1 MLNVAGVH
9 LIRPILYNL
18 AMKKGYIHI
27 THPFG
32 PLFREDSTILILGSF
47 PSVKSREEMFFYGN
61 VRNRFWSVISAVFGE
76 AAPVT
81 TEQKKEFLYRNRI
94 ALYDVIEECDILG
107 SSDSSIR
114 NVIPSDISSILEQ
127 TEVTRV
133 FTNGKTAY
141 SLYQKLIYPLTGMN
155 SVYLPSTSP
164 ANAAWSMDELI
175 TEWRKAI
182 TENT

>member
-1 MLNVAGVH
+1 M
-9 LIRPILYNL
+9 
-18 AMKKGYIHI
+18 HI

-61 VRNRFWSVISAVFGE
+61 VRNRFWSVISEVFGE
-76 AAPVT
+76 EAPVT

-127 TEVTRV
+127 TEVRRV
-133 FTNGKTAY
+133 FTNGKTAH

-164 ANAAWSMDELI
+164 ANVAWSMDELI